1 MEKHII
7 QWNTILPILSIPVLQ
22 LHEKGKTGTEKKK
35 KKKKTTLPIL

>member
-1 MEKHII
+1 MEKNII

-35 KKKKTTLPIL
+35 IIIITTLPIL